1 MTAHV
6 KVRSI
11 AQPNTD
17 WRGENIGAVG
27 DRVKLVVELW
37 DYENLDG
44 GKFKVTHPAL
54 DDRRVEFK
62 VPSRKGTGKRAGIS
76 RKRKALP
83 EDLSRLDLME
93 CEVTLANACDSQQP
107 FTLVAVKNCQTE
119 ANDAVKLQ
127 AFATQQEVDDAK
139 VVVVPVEEIVQPNWT
154 RARARVIQVTRG
166 GNAGPVARIGNTV
179 QAPVR
184 FCAQVFF
191 KDPEGVERPMPTG
204 TPVKALLGVAPTQ
217 AIEGAVG
224 AEGKV
229 TFDALPYPEVQAG
242 RVLWLR
248 FGSADDN
255 RIICEA
261 PGEPASQSRGPEP
274 AETDPT
280 GTRAQ
285 RFFTLPR
292 RWTMRE
298 SDWTVTDDDGR
309 WKADEG
315 RFDMMRAGRPA
326 NLGTPTAP
334 VKLVLD
340 PHWQFLRF
348 EFLDRLFGVSDHA
361 SKRKALPPMVL
372 LGRRVKTAT
381 TTEGDYDVESNW
393 WVVVGGETVQC
404 VPWVLQKTV
413 GGLADKRPSR
423 AGLLR
428 FKFPANTCVKSESA
442 TSQVRV
448 IATTEELKH
457 GADRLKFYDL
467 PVDWQSR
474 NYFAKLSDTA
484 GELGWYEDVC
494 EKPTTSAKPLTFNLD
509 DVVLTDK
516 DRRRLATWS
525 QDDRLA
531 IFVNTFKDDQGCTPE
546 GVFDPDSADKKAWYT
561 KKPASGAPEE
571 NENYVVRQPLWT
583 RAIVAAGSLFDV
595 FDQRTVLSDPED
607 PDYDVVGA
615 RAAVRWVDTTD
626 RLGTTE
632 MWEPVPGNP
641 DYIRQTTDHK
651 PRPGREFKG
660 AGVPAMSDHGSMVI
674 QPYYGQHYTPR
685 QMKYT
690 DDPAKSGLIGRFD
703 MALLRS
709 CGLATVSGNPTE
721 VAINLHLHRA
731 HFDFVDAP
739 SAGAPEF
746 ARDFA
751 RNVLDRWN
759 GISPAAGRA
768 TLLPQDTAKRTQVT
782 VVDFLQVVTEE
793 AEAHYTISIK
803 GGAGAR
809 DWRNSV
815 GKGMTSDGGQADSGT
830 VNGFATAHEHGH
842 QSALPDEYNERW
854 NRASYGQLSF
864 GQHLPGDPFEL
875 DGRGTEFQVADSP
888 MMNGCHTLHNRYFW
902 PSAEWV
908 RRAIAFPFVVKFN
921 GYDAYKVPPHANPDR
936 SYTFW
941 PMAAT
946 NDFALPAVS
955 PLTVN
960 RGKVNAF
967 LYAVGADNFGEKT
980 LKLAESAMATT
991 PSDGI
996 LVFTVLLRVNA
1007 WNMPETD
1014 MKQLVQAL
1022 AKVGKTGIGRKL
1034 SHKWYVTGSIGGTT
1048 AQAWTFRRCAVLF
1061 SPRFLVSTGP
1071 HDLPTRAEWTPTL
1084 GGFDTESQALT
1095 KAGLLD
1101 AYHSVDWSDPGKG
1114 TLLDNLKAALAAPAL
1129 VVRGTWDADSVIS
1142 GETRPPEF
1150 GTVDTNVSTY
1160 EGKGTEAWL
1169 DRFNALDS
1177 LRGTLGT
1184 WANEVGNAT
1193 SPFYQAVFDFWTRA
1207 TAARRIAAAM
1217 YYVRDLEERATAFSK
1232 KHAEH
1237 DKEVRDTEAEHG
1249 IHFTVT
1255 CKSGSPAG
1263 ASWDPLPVGGDL
1275 LEADAWEQL
1284 VSSRVRREQVIPDA
1298 KGKLATYKSKTESDL
1313 GGRLTALKALEGPV
1327 ADPTIA
1333 SPRGDWDTAS
1343 VSTRSR
1349 PVAFGSVDSALS
1361 ALESKTATDYDARA
1375 TACTKVVKSAES
1387 AVRNPLVHPDDKDVA
1402 RALGDRAKR
1411 LQRALRAMA
1420 EVRDLEKRA
1429 KNMRE
1434 HLERVVASRE
1444 LTITSTTLAGFES
1457 ELLKA
1462 FPSMIGVYKAAD
1474 EITADDLKPL
1484 LAPLGLTSPDIHAI

>member
-11 AQPNTD
+11 ANPNLD
-17 WRGENIGAVG
+17 WQNRNIGAVG

-54 DDRRVEFK
+54 DDRRAEFK
-62 VPSRKGTGKRAGIS
+62 VPARKGTGKRAGIG

-83 EDLSRLDLME
+83 EDLSRHDVME
-93 CEVTLANACDSQQP
+93 CEVTLAHACDAQEP

-119 ANDAVKLQ
+119 ANDAVTLQ
-127 AFATQQEVDDAK
+127 AFATEQEVEAAK
-139 VVVVPVEEIVQPNWT
+139 VVVAPLEEIVQPNWT

-184 FCAQVFF
+184 FCAQLFF

-204 TPVKALLGVAPTQ
+204 MPVKALLGVAPTQ
-217 AIEGAVG
+217 AIEGAVE
-224 AEGKV
+224 ADGKV

-261 PGEPASQSRGPEP
+261 PGEPATQSRGPEP

-285 RFFTLPR
+285 RFFTMPR

-298 SDWTVTDDDGR
+298 SDWTVTDDDGGR

-315 RFDMMRAGRPA
+315 RFNMMKAGRPA

-334 VKLVLD
+334 VKMVLD

-348 EFLDRLFGVSDHA
+348 EFFDRLFGVSDHA

-372 LGRRVKTAT
+372 LGRRVKTST

-393 WVVVGGETVQC
+393 WMVVGGETVQC
-404 VPWVLQKTV
+404 VPWIVQKTV
-413 GGLADKRPSR
+413 GGLDDKRPSR

-428 FKFPANTCVKSESA
+428 FKFPANACIKSESA
-442 TSQVRV
+442 TSQARV

-457 GADRLKFYDL
+457 GPDRLKFYDL
-467 PVDWQSR
+467 PADWQSR

-484 GELGWYEDVC
+484 GEFGWYEDVC

-509 DVVLTDK
+509 DIVLTDK
-516 DRRRLATWS
+516 DRRRLGTWS
-525 QDDRLA
+525 QDDRLT

-546 GVFDPDSADKKAWYT
+546 GVFDPDAADKKAWYT

-615 RAAVRWVDTTD
+615 RAAVRWIDTTD

-632 MWEPVPGNP
+632 MWEPEPGNP
-641 DYIRQTTDHK
+641 GYIRKTTDHK
-651 PRPGREFKG
+651 PLPGREFKG
-660 AGVPAMSDHGSMVI
+660 AGVPAMSDHGSLVI
-674 QPYYGQHYTPR
+674 QPFYGQHYTPR

-709 CGLATVSGNPTE
+709 CGVATVSGNPTE
-721 VAINLHLHRA
+721 VAFNLHLHRLR
-731 HFDFVDAP
+731 FDFVDAP
-739 SAGAPEF
+739 AAGAPEF

-759 GISPAAGRA
+759 GISPVAGRA
-768 TLLPQDTAKRTQVT
+768 TLVPQDTSKRVQVT
-782 VVDFLQVVTEE
+782 VLDFLQVVTD
-793 AEAHYTISIK
+793 ASEAHYTVSIK
-803 GGAGAR
+803 AGADAR
-809 DWRNSV
+809 NWRNAS
-815 GKGMTSDGGQADSGT
+815 GEGMTSDGKQADSGT
-830 VNGFATAHEHGH
+830 SDGFATAHEHGH
-842 QSALPDEYNERW
+842 QSGLPDEYNERW

-875 DGRGTEFQVADSP
+875 DGRGPEFQVVGSP
-888 MMNGCHTLHNRYFW
+888 MMNGNHTLQNRYFW

-908 RRAIAFPFVVKFN
+908 RRAVAFPFVVKFN
-921 GYDAYKVPPHANPDR
+921 GYDAYKVPPHANADR
-936 SYTFW
+936 TYTFW
-941 PMAAT
+941 PLAAT

-955 PLTVN
+955 PLPVN

-967 LYAVGADNFGEKT
+967 LYAVGADKFGEKT
-980 LKLAESAMATT
+980 LKEAESLTATAA
-991 PSDGI
+991 SDGI
-996 LVFTVLLRVNA
+996 LVLTVLLRVNA
-1007 WNMPETD
+1007 WNMPESD

-1048 AQAWTFRRCAVLF
+1048 PQAWTFRRCAVLF
-1061 SPRFLVSTGP
+1061 SPRFLVSTAP
-1071 HDLPTRAEWTPTL
+1071 ELPTRSEWITL
-1084 GGFDTESQALT
+1084 LGTFGTESEAVT
-1095 KAGLLD
+1095 KAGTLD
-1101 AYHSVDWSDPGKG
+1101 TYHSVDWSDPSKA
-1114 TLLDNLKAALAAPAL
+1114 TLLGNVSSALAAPTL

-1150 GTVDTNVSTY
+1150 GTADTNVSTY
-1160 EGKGTEAWL
+1160 EGKGTEDWL
-1169 DRFNALDS
+1169 DRFNALES
-1177 LRGTLGT
+1177 VRVTTAT
-1184 WANEVGNAT
+1184 WANDVANAT
-1193 SPFYQAVFDFWTRA
+1193 SPFYQAAVDLWTRA
-1207 TAARRIAAAM
+1207 TAARKVAAAM
-1217 YYVRDLEERATAFSK
+1217 FYVRQLEKQASALSGQRTDHEK
-1232 KHAEH
+1232 Q
-1237 DKEVRDTEAEHG
+1237 VRETEAEHG
-1249 IHFTVT
+1249 VHFTVH
-1255 CKSGSPAG
+1255 CKSGTPAG
-1263 ASWDPLPVGGDL
+1263 AEWAITLPGTDL
-1275 LEADAWEQL
+1275 SEADVWEATL
-1284 VSSRVRREQVIPDA
+1284 SSSVKKLQRIADA
-1298 KGKLATYKSKTESDL
+1298 KSKLTTYKSKTEGDFA
-1313 GGRLTALKALEGPV
+1313 GRLAALQALEGPL
-1327 ADPTIA
+1327 ADPTVA

-1343 VSTRSR
+1343 VSVRSR

-1361 ALESKTATDYDARA
+1361 ALESKTATDYDARV
-1375 TACTKVVKSAES
+1375 TACKKVARSANS
-1387 AVRNPLVHPDDKDVA
+1387 AMNGMIHPDDKPAA
-1402 RALGDRAKR
+1402 RALRDRAKKTLTE
-1411 LQRALRAMA
+1411 LQSMV
-1420 EVRDLEKRA
+1420 EVRELERKA
-1429 KNMRE
+1429 KKFRE
-1434 HLERVVASRE
+1434 HLERLLASRE
-1444 LTITSTTLAGFES
+1444 LTITSSTLAGFES

-1462 FPSMIGVYKAAD
+1462 FPSMIGVYKGAD